1 MTDTEVRA
9 LVTTLVA
16 DGDPAGM
23 KAAPTIAHALENGR
37 CWSPSTRRIETSS
50 WRCSRIRLTLS
61 PSFVARSPRTFP
73 GGTDRQRVEPPQGS
87 EPRT

>member
-23 KAAPTIAHALENGR
+23 KAAPTIAHALENGAVLVALDEADR
-37 CWSPSTRRIETSS
+37 DILLAVLEDPPDSLAELRGALAKDVS
-50 WRCSRIRLTLS
+50 WRHR
-61 PSFVARSPRTFP
+61 
-73 GGTDRQRVEPPQGS
+73 
-87 EPRT
+87 